1 MQSDPFA
8 FAGVGGSVG
17 GASSSMTG
25 IGAPTMSQP
34 AMIFPSTT
42 PAAAPAPAPSPLA
55 PAPAGGFSL
64 PYSFVAYDNAS
75 LGLRVSLHCDKP
87 QGRQSGQTEVT
98 ASFSNS
104 SGEPMAHFVC
114 QAAVPKFMK
123 LTLLPASGDALPAR
137 GAPVMQLI
145 RLDNSQ
151 QGAKAIALRL
161 KLLWDG
167 APGGGIT
174 TDVRDFPVGL

>member
-1 MQSDPFA
+1 
-8 FAGVGGSVG
+8 VGSGASVG
-17 GASSSMTG
+17 GGAGAASAKAGLTPSL
-25 IGAPTMSQP
+25 SQP
-34 AMIFPSTT
+34 ALGFPS
-42 PAAAPAPAPSPLA
+42 PAPAAPAPSPSPPA

-64 PYSFVAYDNAS
+64 PYSFVAYDNAA

-87 QGRQSGQTEVT
+87 LGRQSGQTEVT

-137 GAPVMQLI
+137 GAPVTQLI